1 LSGVDAHAHR
11 WVRIAALSSSLVFVA
26 WFVLLVAMISSLS
39 LISKLGGVVGLL
51 LVLSPIAFVG
61 GAVAGLW
68 NMWVVAKSGRRRWAK
83 LWAILVAAA
92 LLILLWA
99 ALSFHLIA
107 FKTGF

>member
-1 LSGVDAHAHR
+1 
-11 WVRIAALSSSLVFVA
+11 LVFVG
-26 WFVLLVAMISSLS
+26 WFVLLVAMISALG
-39 LISKLGGVVGLL
+39 LIPKLGGTVGLL

-68 NMWVVAKSGRRRWAK
+68 NLWIVSKSGRSRWAK
-83 LWAILVAAA
+83 LWAILVAAS